1 MSFQNRDE
9 GLRPPRLDLN
19 VAGPKEFNGRI
30 VKRRQ
35 VSRSSWFGG
44 RISVVV
50 FGCMQH
56 MTGPIK
62 LPAFFELPP
71 HQGLLGKLEMLNARQ
86 LQDIS
91 TLMPVANG
99 LRRCGKSCD
108 KGRFRTMQI
117 EAKAKDHKLANRV
130 AAQFIVEGGNKHGIQ
145 TVSGFWLHL
154 TKEDTC
160 KLTLVSTARLCLPA
174 RSGWMDLWHVLIV
187 RKSAPASLRRLE
199 VDIAKRVAP
208 IIARLRRM
216 PTTARITGGSN
227 RGRLDED
234 RRSYGILN
242 SYLID
247 HPYLVA
253 GIAVTLPT
261 GSLDGPVAP

>member
-1 MSFQNRDE
+1 
-9 GLRPPRLDLN
+9 
-19 VAGPKEFNGRI
+19 
-30 VKRRQ
+30 
-35 VSRSSWFGG
+35 
-44 RISVVV
+44 
-50 FGCMQH
+50 

-199 VDIAKRVAP
+199 VDIAERVAP

-216 PTTARITGGSN
+216 PTTARITGGISRWDVPDITTHSFHAPSN
-227 RGRLDED
+227 HTTMPVPTSSQASPSRYPLAYVEALQLCIR
-234 RRSYGILN
+234 
-242 SYLID
+242 
-247 HPYLVA
+247 PA
-253 GIAVTLPT
+253 G
-261 GSLDGPVAP
+261 